1 MQKSLTFFGWLAGG
15 LLLGGSAWAAMTS
28 YVALPGMSAPEHPY
42 ASWETA
48 ATNIQTALAAVQTNE
63 GASAVIVTAG
73 VHSLTAV
80 VGIYTS
86 VTIRSWSDGEIDPIN
101 TIFDAGGSSA
111 RFNLSHSNAILD
123 GFTLRNGT
131 NCGVNISYGTV
142 RNCLIISNSG
152 VNGGGVIMTGG
163 RVENCLIRTNISTS
177 GAGGGGG
184 GVYMHAGTVSQS
196 RITGNVCTNA
206 VGGGFY
212 IATTGLV
219 ENCAI
224 DNNTAKATGGIYLLY
239 DGSVVGCA
247 IRSNLNSGSGG
258 SGGGIYLEYGAKA
271 NGGVLVDRC
280 LITHNVATNM
290 AYGGGLY
297 IKTPSRGTVRNCLFM
312 YNHSY
317 YFGGG
322 VAMYGTNG
330 VLENCTIVSNIAGI
344 PGGYGPNGGGVLMAN
359 GGIATNCI
367 VRYNLIVS
375 AAGVTNTGDYRL
387 LSTPTG
393 RFDNCCT
400 YPLPPVGANNITNDP
415 VFAAPDAD
423 NLRLAANSPC
433 INAGTNQAWM
443 AGAHDLDRRQRIDLF
458 SGRVDMGC
466 YEYINSGTMFGLH

>member
-1 MQKSLTFFGWLAGG
+1 MYKSLFGCLAGG

-48 ATNIQTALAAVQTNE
+48 ATNIQTALAAVQNSE
-63 GASAVIVTAG
+63 GANAVIVTAG

-86 VTIRSWSDGEIDPIN
+86 VTIRSWSDGNIDPTN

-111 RFNLSHSNAILD
+111 RFNISHSNAVLE

-131 NCGVNISYGTV
+131 NCGVNLTFGTV

-163 RVENCLIRTNISTS
+163 RVENCLISTNISTS

-206 VGGGFY
+206 VGGGVY

-219 ENCAI
+219 ENCVI
-224 DNNTAKATGGIYLLY
+224 DNNTAKATGGGLYLLY
-239 DGSVVGCA
+239 DGSLVGCS
-247 IRSNLNSGSGG
+247 IRSNVSLGSGA

-271 NGGVLVDRC
+271 NGGVLIDRC
-280 LITHNVATNM
+280 LITHNVATNL

-297 IKTPSRGTVRNCLFM
+297 IKIPSRGTVRNSLFM
-312 YNHSY
+312 YNHAY

-322 VAMYGTNG
+322 VAIYGTNG
-330 VLENCTIVSNIAGI
+330 LLENCTIVSNIAGI
-344 PGGYGPNGGGVLMAN
+344 PGGYASPAGGGVLMQV
-359 GGIATNCI
+359 GGAATNCI
-367 VRYNLIVS
+367 VMYNLTVS
-375 AAGVTNTGDYRL
+375 AAGVTNLGNYRL
-387 LSTPTG
+387 VSTPTG

-400 YPLPPVGANNITNDP
+400 YPLPPVGDNNITNDP
-415 VFAAPDAD
+415 LFAAPDAD
-423 NLRLAANSPC
+423 NLRHRLHQTFQTNKKDKGKRKNHNPPLGRTAFSPLTFC
-433 INAGTNQAWM
+433 
-443 AGAHDLDRRQRIDLF
+443 R
-458 SGRVDMGC
+458 
-466 YEYINSGTMFGLH
+466 